1 MSERSDHPRHG
12 DIGPGGRADGTHPD
26 ELQLTALAIGEED
39 ASVLAHV
46 GSCAACQQV
55 LDSTRR
61 TVAAL
66 EAPDPLQAPPPELWD
81 RIAADIDADGGTDI
95 DRDRDRDRDTVR
107 HSDRHSDI
115 DPGSRTSVIELQ
127 PRRRRW
133 FVPAAAAVAGLVIGA
148 TAVGLGGPLLSPGQ
162 QPVDPPTTP
171 PPVALGDAQLEPVAS
186 SDLTG
191 QAELVRHADG
201 SMELILDVSST
212 PDPSD
217 GYLEVWL
224 RDQDATR
231 LISLGTVTS
240 TTTSVMVPE
249 GIDLAQYP
257 VLDVSHEHFDGD
269 PSHSGDTLA
278 AGPLRPTEE

>member
-66 EAPDPLQAPPPELWD
+66 EAPDPLQAPPSELWD
-81 RIAADIDADGGTDI
+81 RIAADIDADGDA
-95 DRDRDRDRDTVR
+95 
-107 HSDRHSDI
+107 
-115 DPGSRTSVIELQ
+115 GSRTSVIELQ
-127 PRRRRW
+127 PRRHRW

-171 PPVALGDAQLEPVAS
+171 PPVVLGDAQLEPVAS

-278 AGPLRPTEE
+278 AGPLRPAEE